1 MGVFSI
7 LSRFAP
13 IEPVMLMG
21 HLRSERWD
29 IGAPVAASLAEVAA
43 GLLTLK
49 AIVALDDGAAQNGVA
64 CPIHRLADLM
74 KRGRATD
81 DGSWK
86 RFAFDHPLFVLF
98 SSGTTGQP
106 KCILHG
112 AGGTLLEHL
121 KEHRLHCDLR
131 QGDRLFFHTRSEE
144 HTSELQSQSNLVCR
158 LLLEKKKESYYQTI
172 LTVDPSSYAVTDP
185 PPSSRASRSTAQP
198 PPSRPALRRPLSACS
213 DPTP

>member
-1 MGVFSI
+1 GVAEGDRVVAIARNGNEAVVAALATAAVSLTFSTCSPVIGLFSI

-13 IEPVMLMG
+13 IEPVILMG

-43 GLLTLK
+43 GLPSLK
-49 AIVALDDGAAQNGVA
+49 AIVALDDGAVPNGVA
-64 CPIHRLADLM
+64 CPIHRLTDLM
-74 KRGRATD
+74 KRGRGTD
-81 DGSWK
+81 DGAWK

-112 AGGTLLEHL
+112 AGGTLLEHR

-131 QGDRLFFHTRSEE
+131 QGDRRFF
-144 HTSELQSQSNLVCR
+144 QSSCGRTMWTWQLSR
-158 LLLEKKKESYYQTI
+158 L
-172 LTVDPSSYAVTDP
+172 
-185 PPSSRASRSTAQP
+185 ASRGEP
-198 PPSRPALRRPLSACS
+198 
-213 DPTP
+213 

>member
-13 IEPVMLMG
+13 IEPGILMG
-21 HLRSERWD
+21 HWRSKRWD
-29 IGAPVAASLAEVAA
+29 IGAPVAASLGGVAA
-43 GLLTLK
+43 GLPSLK
-49 AIVALDDGAAQNGVA
+49 AIVALDDGAAPNGVA
-64 CPIHRLADLM
+64 CPIHRLTDLM

-121 KEHRLHCDLR
+121 KEHRLHW
-131 QGDRLFFHTRSEE
+131 G
-144 HTSELQSQSNLVCR
+144 
-158 LLLEKKKESYYQTI
+158 
-172 LTVDPSSYAVTDP
+172 
-185 PPSSRASRSTAQP
+185 
-198 PPSRPALRRPLSACS
+198 LRRGETVVFHNPCGWVV
-213 DPTP
+213 